1 MMIYDADRFG
11 LSTLHQLRGRVG
23 RSEHQSYCVLIASPK
38 TETGIERMTIM
49 TQTSDGFELSERD
62 LEMRGPGDFFGVKQ
76 SGLPDFLV
84 ANVVEDYRMLEVARD
99 EAAELIQSG
108 QFFQQ
113 PYTQLRTFIQNNL
126 LHTSFD

>member
-1 MMIYDADRFG
+1 M
-11 LSTLHQLRGRVG
+11 
-23 RSEHQSYCVLIASPK
+23 K
-38 TETGIERMTIM
+38 IM
-49 TQTSDGFELSERD
+49 TQTTDGFELSERD

-113 PYTQLRTFIQNNL
+113 HYTQLRNFIQNNL

>member
-1 MMIYDADRFG
+1 
-11 LSTLHQLRGRVG
+11 
-23 RSEHQSYCVLIASPK
+23 CVLIASPK

-49 TQTSDGFELSERD
+49 TQTTDGFELSERD

-84 ANVVEDYRMLEVARD
+84 ANLVEDYRMLEVARD

-108 QFFQQ
+108 VFFENTYQH
-113 PYTQLRTFIQNNL
+113 LRHFVEENL
-126 LHTSFD
+126 LHRSFD